1 MNIFKRIKRLFDI
14 EKRYEKLSN
23 EYDKIVITVSSQAL
37 RIGELES
44 ELEHGRKCVRDN
56 VELINKKEK
65 TIADMNKKLNK
76 AHKEIKHLE
85 TTIEKIKN
93 PRI

>member
-23 EYDKIVITVSSQAL
+23 EHDKAVITVSEQAK

-44 ELEHGRKCVRDN
+44 ELEQGRKCVRGN
-56 VELINKKEK
+56 AELINKKEK
-65 TIADMNKKLNK
+65 TIADLNKKLNK
-76 AHKEIKHLE
+76 AYKEIRHLE
-85 TTIEKIKN
+85 TTIKKFKN
-93 PRI
+93 KRI